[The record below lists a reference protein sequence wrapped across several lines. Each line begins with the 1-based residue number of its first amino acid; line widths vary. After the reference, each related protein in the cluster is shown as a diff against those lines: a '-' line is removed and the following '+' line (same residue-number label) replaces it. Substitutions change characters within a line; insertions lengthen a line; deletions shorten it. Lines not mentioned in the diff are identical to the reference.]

1 MTGARTGQAAGS
13 HRRGVPRRSRRQ
25 RFGVWWRR
33 RITWGRAVWRRLSVR
48 PGIAHLVRAGE
59 RFSDRMGNHFAAA
72 ITYFS
77 FLSLVPIVMVAFAAA
92 GFVLSSRP
100 DLLEA
105 LKDQVTALLG
115 SSMGEFVDKA
125 VDQRTQVAVIA
136 LVVAAYSGLSWI
148 GNVRDAVRAQWRPTW
163 ERSKQVREHFW
174 MGYVWDLVSLLG
186 LLVAVLVSFALT
198 AVGTAAQNLVIGW
211 LGLDDVTWL
220 GPVFTVGPFLVAICA
235 DVLIFAWIYTI
246 LPYRGYRAD
255 RRTLLI
261 GSLAMSVCFEILKA
275 ALTILVTRMSSSPTG
290 AVFGSVIGLLLFF
303 NLVARAFL
311 MIAAW
316 IATGVELHDRAAGRQ
331 ADNTGGAV
339 GSGGADASADR
350 VTVVL
355 REPGRSGGAG
365 TAFGLGAVLGWI
377 YGRRRR
383 R

>member
-1 MTGARTGQAAGS
+1 MARARTDGAVGT
-13 HRRGVPRRSRRQ
+13 HRRGVPGRPLRQ
-25 RFGVWWRR
+25 RLGVWWRR
-33 RITWGRAVWRRLSVR
+33 RITWGRAVWRVLSAR
-48 PGIAHLVRAGE
+48 AGIAHLVRAGE

-100 DLLEA
+100 DLLDA
-105 LKDQVTALLG
+105 LKDQVTGLLG
-115 SSMGEFVDKA
+115 SSVGGFVGKA
-125 VDQRTQVAVIA
+125 VDQRTQVAVIG
-136 LVVAAYSGLSWI
+136 LIIAAYSGLSWI

-163 ERSKQVREHFW
+163 ERAKRARENFL
-174 MGYVWDLVSLLG
+174 MSYVWDLVSLLG
-186 LLVAVLVSFALT
+186 LLVAVLVTFALT

-211 LGLDDVTWL
+211 LGLDDVSWL
-220 GPVFTVGPFLVAICA
+220 GPVFTVGPFLLAIGA
-235 DVLIFAWIYTI
+235 DMLIFAWIYTI

-261 GSLAMSVCFEILKA
+261 GSLAMSVCFEVLKA
-275 ALTILVTRMSSSPTG
+275 ALTILVTRMAASPTG

-311 MIAAW
+311 MVAAW
-316 IATGVELHDRAAGRQ
+316 IATGAEQRAGGVDQEGEPAAG
-331 ADNTGGAV
+331 AGDPAGSDGAEP
-339 GSGGADASADR
+339 

-355 REPGRSGGAG
+355 REPAPRRSAGA
-365 TAFGLGAVLGWI
+365 AFGLGAALGWI